1 MPSIRRSAKM
11 IIIVLITIKNSPK
24 VTTVIGKE
32 STINIGLRNIL
43 SRLTTKEN
51 HKASVKSLTLIC
63 GNTLLSPKMSKL
75 VIIRFRI
82 YFILVYFCR
91 NWEAISKNSLGFSTC
106 TQWPAPSTIT
116 SVALGK
122 CCLISTMSSART

>member
-1 MPSIRRSAKM
+1 MPSIRRSGKM

-122 CCLISTMSSART
+122 CCLISAMSSART

>member
-122 CCLISTMSSART
+122 CCLMSAISSGST

>member
-32 STINIGLRNIL
+32 STISIGLRNIL

-122 CCLISTMSSART
+122 CCLISAMSSART

>member
-122 CCLISTMSSART
+122 CCLISAMSCART

>member
-1 MPSIRRSAKM
+1 MPSIRRSANI

-122 CCLISTMSSART
+122 CCLMSAISSGST

>member
-51 HKASVKSLTLIC
+51 HKASVKSFTMIC

-122 CCLISTMSSART
+122 CCLISAMSSART